1 MLCVDNNGAFMYNY
15 SRVQFELNIT
25 SFLASIAQEAE
36 RVLGNYRM
44 DVRKINVEDSIFP
57 LPTGYNNKTEYAYLY
72 NKKSNKYRHYLH
84 LSRPELLV

>member
-36 RVLGNYRM
+36 RILGKA
-44 DVRKINVEDSIFP
+44 DLSLLDSI
-57 LPTGYNNKTEYAYLY
+57 K
-72 NKKSNKYRHYLH
+72 
-84 LSRPELLV
+84 